1 VPAHILSDE
10 MEGEW
15 REVGKVH
22 GALARAVA
30 HRGAPFARPCVILS
44 GGETTVTIRPRA
56 PGAPKG
62 RGGRAGEFCL
72 GLAAD
77 TDEQHAEPSG
87 QVSARLKRCC

>member
-1 VPAHILSDE
+1 MPAHILSDE

-22 GALARAVA
+22 G
-30 HRGAPFARPCVILS
+30 
-44 GGETTVTIRPRA
+44 
-56 PGAPKG
+56 
-62 RGGRAGEFCL
+62 GEFCL